1 MEELLLIYYN
11 KVKLW
16 VWNKKINE
24 EMKEAMKSG
33 QKDRLETIR
42 SIRAAIIEFAKSGLD
57 REMNNEDEIKI
68 LNMLAKRRKD
78 SIEMY
83 ANAGRNDLK
92 EKEEFELKVI
102 QEFLPPQLSDE
113 EIKEIIQGVVTETGA
128 TSQKDMGKVMGLS
141 MKKLSGKADG
151 TKVQQIVKEVL
162 GIS

>member
-1 MEELLLIYYN
+1 MGLEQ
-11 KVKLW
+11 
-16 VWNKKINE
+16 KINE

-33 QKDRLETIR
+33 QKERLETLR
-42 SIRAAIIEFAKSGLD
+42 SVRAAIIEFAKSGID

-92 EKEEFELKVI
+92 EKEEFELTVI
-102 QEFLPPQLSDE
+102 QEFLPPQLSDD

-128 TSQKDMGKVMGLS
+128 TSQKDMGKVMGMS

>member
-1 MEELLLIYYN
+1 MGLEQ
-11 KVKLW
+11 
-16 VWNKKINE
+16 KINE

-57 REMNNEDEIKI
+57 REMNNEDEIKL

-78 SIEMY
+78 SIDMY

-102 QEFLPPQLSDE
+102 QEFLPPQLSEDE
-113 EIKEIIQGVVTETGA
+113 LKEIIQGVITETGA

-151 TKVQQIVKEVL
+151 TKVQQIVKELL
-162 GIS
+162 GISE

>member
-1 MEELLLIYYN
+1 MGLEQ
-11 KVKLW
+11 
-16 VWNKKINE
+16 KINE

-33 QKDRLETIR
+33 QKERLETLR
-42 SIRAAIIEFAKSGLD
+42 SIRAAIIEFSKSGID

-78 SIEMY
+78 SIDMY
-83 ANAGRNDLK
+83 ASAGRNDLK
-92 EKEEFELKVI
+92 EKEEFELTVI
-102 QEFLPPQLSDE
+102 QEFLPPQLSDD

-128 TSQKDMGKVMGLS
+128 TSPKDMGKVIGAS

-151 TKVQQIVKEVL
+151 TKVQQIVKELL